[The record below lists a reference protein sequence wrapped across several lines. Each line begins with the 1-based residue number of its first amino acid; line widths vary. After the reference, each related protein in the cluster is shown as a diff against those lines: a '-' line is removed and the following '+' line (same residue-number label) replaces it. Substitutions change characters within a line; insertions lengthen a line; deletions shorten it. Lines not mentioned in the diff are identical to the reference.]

1 MIGSNREPDCV
12 TKNTRLCVTPRV
24 LSINRLA
31 EQLAL
36 AVENMKLLQDPL
48 LNLSAI
54 GLMIEKSQLLL
65 ETPHPPWLFLPP
77 RACCGWA
84 PCRLTCAAGM

>member
-12 TKNTRLCVTPRV
+12 TKNTHLCVPPRV

-36 AVENMKLLQDPL
+36 AVENMKLPQDPL

-54 GLMIEKSQLLL
+54 GLLIEKSQLLL
-65 ETPHPPWLFLPP
+65 ETPHPPRLFLPP
-77 RACCGWA
+77 RACCGWPPA
-84 PCRLTCAAGM
+84 D

>member
-1 MIGSNREPDCV
+1 MLESDREPDCV
-12 TKNTRLCVTPRV
+12 ANNSHFCETPRV

-36 AVENMKLLQDPL
+36 AVENLNGPMNPL

-54 GLMIEKSQLLL
+54 GLLIEKSQLLL
-65 ETPHPPWLFLPP
+65 ETPHPPRLFLPP